1 MTVAVLLFALVVSA
15 GALTIWFHLR
25 WPGAAPKS
33 FVDAV
38 LRVLAGL
45 ALLQVG
51 VFALDA
57 AAGASPGIAVL
68 AIVGVVAPVLTFA
81 FLASLWL
88 MKLFADELKG
98 YV

>member
-57 AAGASPGIAVL
+57 AAGASPGMAVL
-68 AIVGVVAPVLTFA
+68 AIIGVVAPILTFA
-81 FLASLWL
+81 FLASLWI

>member
-57 AAGASPGIAVL
+57 AAGASPGMAVL
-68 AIVGVVAPVLTFA
+68 AIIGVVAPILTFA